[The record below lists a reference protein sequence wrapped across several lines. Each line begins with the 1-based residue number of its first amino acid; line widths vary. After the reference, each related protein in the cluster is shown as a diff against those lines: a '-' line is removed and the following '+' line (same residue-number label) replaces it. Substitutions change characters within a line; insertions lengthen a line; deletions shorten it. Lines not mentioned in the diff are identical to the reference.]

1 MCFIIISQ
9 PPCRLQRASKHL
21 TAKTFQHQHCGMHPF
36 NNLCEQ
42 TGRSLTIV
50 LWSSTFVLP
59 RCCLGFA
66 SVLLQFRTGAM
77 TGRSCR
83 GRAIA
88 ISGNCGFKCA
98 RTVSRLGCRCCRCLL
113 GLGVNKAPLGLPLGM
128 CLILIV
134 HDFESDKSIH
144 CLRKHLATAE
154 AAGIVPQNRASLL
167 GSKSPPSPHLQSTP
181 KPSTNTHA
189 TGSCYLPVYKTQHPP
204 LGRNCGYYYYWPRQ
218 CLGVWAWCSR
228 WGTKTARS
236 RYTVLALKV
245 HGPVEVKLRRLLTTI
260 RSHANKNEKGGRASA
275 KLWAAAN

>member
-1 MCFIIISQ
+1 M
-9 PPCRLQRASKHL
+9 
-21 TAKTFQHQHCGMHPF
+21 
-36 NNLCEQ
+36 LC
-42 TGRSLTIV
+42 
-50 LWSSTFVLP
+50 SSTFVLP
-59 RCCLGFA
+59 RCCLGFE
-66 SVLLQFRTGAM
+66 SVLLRFRTGAM

-83 GRAIA
+83 DRAIA

-154 AAGIVPQNRASLL
+154 AAGSVPQNRASLL
-167 GSKSPPSPHLQSTP
+167 VQNHPPQPTP
-181 KPSTNTHA
+181 PIHPQAVNKHSGNRKLL
-189 TGSCYLPVYKTQHPP
+189 LPVYKTQHPP
-204 LGRNCGYYYYWPRQ
+204 LGRNCGCYYYWPRQ
-218 CLGVWAWCSR
+218 CLGVWAWSSR

-260 RSHANKNEKGGRASA
+260 RSHANKNEKGGWASA
-275 KLWAAAN
+275 KLWAAAR